1 MESLII
7 NALAAKETP
16 TVESMS
22 AIVSDYIINEED
34 ISRLVELQEFM
45 GVPTPSP
52 LVEAVLEADPE
63 AFASWKSMLA
73 KKYEEEYI
81 APLVT
86 SLEASDV
93 CQMELGDG
101 DDSLTI
107 YLVGGMT
114 SGSSPSAS
122 FDLWL
127 DIFNRDE
134 NPYSDITFNAGFI
147 ALRPPFVPSM
157 EIDAA
162 YISGV
167 AVTQQ
172 DKVAPPF

>member
-7 NALAAKETP
+7 NALAARETP

-22 AIVSDYIINEED
+22 AVVSDYIINEDD

-63 AFASWKSMLA
+63 AFASWKTMLA
-73 KKYEEEYI
+73 KKYTEEYI

-101 DDSLTI
+101 DGSLTI

-134 NPYSDITFNAGFI
+134 NPYSDITFNSGFVG
-147 ALRPPFVPSM
+147 LRPPFVPSM

-172 DKVAPPF
+172 EKVAPPF